1 MTTHPVPP
9 EKPPRRATRLRGL
22 VQGMSG
28 RRTNVALLLL
38 VAAATVTGGLSFAV
52 GTAWVRWL
60 NAVHGAVGLGMVLV
74 VHWKWRMVRRGLQA
88 RPAGS
93 TWPSVVLG
101 VLVVTALVT
110 GVLHSTGL
118 VRGAGPV
125 RGMHLHVAAALLAI
139 PLVVWHAVVRGHL
152 PGRQD
157 LTRRNLIRSVL
168 LVGSGGAVFGAVEA
182 LSHAAGL
189 PGARR
194 RATGSHEQASHR
206 PEEMPS
212 IIWLFDPRPEITPA
226 DYRLTIVG
234 TRDDRV
240 LGYEDLR
247 GHHQDVTAVIDC
259 TVGWYAEQDWQG
271 VMLDRLVAPPVTA
284 RSLLVQSQTGYSRRY
299 PIQDLPRLLLATGYE
314 GRPLAP
320 RHGFPA
326 RLVAPGRRGFWWVK
340 WVTRLEVSDVP
351 WWWQPPYPAQ

>member
-1 MTTHPVPP
+1 MTTHPAPS
-9 EKPPRRATRLRGL
+9 ERRAARPRGL
-22 VQGMSG
+22 VRGMSG

-38 VAAATVTGGLSFAV
+38 VAGAVVTGGLAFAV
-52 GTAWVRWL
+52 GTAWVWWV
-60 NAVHGAVGLGMVLV
+60 NAAHGVVGLGMVLV
-74 VHWKWRMVRRGLQA
+74 VHWKWRMVRRGIHG
-88 RPAGS
+88 RPASS
-93 TWPSVVLG
+93 TWPSVLLG

-110 GVLHSTGL
+110 GVLHSTGV
-118 VRGAGPV
+118 VRWYGPV
-125 RGMHLHVAAALLAI
+125 RGMQLHVGAALLAI

-157 LTRRNLIRSVL
+157 LTRRNLVRSVL
-168 LVGSGGAVFGAVEA
+168 LVGSAGAVFGAVEA

-194 RATGSHEQASHR
+194 RATGSHEQGSHR
-206 PEEMPS
+206 PEDMPS
-212 IIWLFDPRPEITPA
+212 ITWLFDPRPEITPA
-226 DYRLTIVG
+226 DYRLTIAG
-234 TRDDRV
+234 TRDDRDV
-240 LGYEDLR
+240 GYEELR
-247 GHHQDVTAVIDC
+247 RHHDEVTAVIDC

-271 VMLDRLVAPPVTA
+271 VMLDRLLVPPVTA
-284 RSLLVQSQTGYSRRY
+284 RSLLVQSRTGYSRRY
-299 PIQDLPRLLLATGYE
+299 PIEDLSRLLLATGYQ

-351 WWWQPPYPAQ
+351 WWWQPPYPVQ